1 MHKKWSWWLTVSLHT
16 VLLLV
21 GQTAATLLNRFY
33 YDQGGSSKWLE
44 TLTFSAAFPILY
56 IPLLFFNPSSSI
68 TYRPPL
74 LSLFLTY
81 TSIGLITTADSLMYS
96 YGLLY
101 LPVSTYSLVCATQL
115 AFNAVFSYFINS
127 EKLTHLTINS
137 VVVLTF
143 SAAILGLRSGSD
155 SDTVG
160 HTKALLGYVL
170 TLAASATYSLILSLM
185 ELAFDEVIQN
195 RNFSAVLDMQIY
207 TAMVS
212 TCGALVGLFASG
224 EWRGLKGE
232 MEEFKKGRVGWVMT
246 VVWSAVA
253 WQLTNVGL
261 VGLIFEVSSLFSN
274 VISTL
279 AIPIVPVFAVVL
291 FGDAMDGL
299 KAISL
304 LLALW
309 GSFSYFYQHYIDYK
323 SEKDRVEERKDQ
335 QRAVMLDDKTSE

>member
-1 MHKKWSWWLTVSLHT
+1 MVPRDPQVDTHLQELLTTQHHTPPSTTMHEKWSWWLTVSLHT

-21 GQTAATLLNRFY
+21 GQTAATLLTRFY

-56 IPLLFFNPSSSI
+56 IPLLFFNPSSSV

-96 YGLLY
+96 YSLLY

-127 EKLTHLTINS
+127 EKFTHFTINS

-160 HTKALLGYVL
+160 HTKGNSSWLCPHPCCLRHLLSHPLPYG
-170 TLAASATYSLILSLM
+170 TR
-185 ELAFDEVIQN
+185 F
-195 RNFSAVLDMQIY
+195 R
-207 TAMVS
+207 
-212 TCGALVGLFASG
+212 
-224 EWRGLKGE
+224 
-232 MEEFKKGRVGWVMT
+232 
-246 VVWSAVA
+246 
-253 WQLTNVGL
+253 
-261 VGLIFEVSSLFSN
+261 
-274 VISTL
+274 
-279 AIPIVPVFAVVL
+279 
-291 FGDAMDGL
+291 
-299 KAISL
+299 
-304 LLALW
+304 
-309 GSFSYFYQHYIDYK
+309 
-323 SEKDRVEERKDQ
+323 
-335 QRAVMLDDKTSE
+335 